1 MKTAPRLIAAYLRWQ
16 GYRAITLPPFG
27 IYALPGSEHDERL
40 ARHETAHWIQY
51 QRMGVVRFYVTYLWQ
66 LMRYGY
72 QNHPMEIEARQQE
85 AQP

>member
-27 IYALPGSEHDERL
+27 IYAVPGSENDKSL
-40 ARHETAHWIQY
+40 AQHETVHWTQY
-51 QRMGVVRFYVTYLWQ
+51 QNMGAVRFYVTYLWL

-72 QNHPMEIEARQQE
+72 MNHPMEIEARKAE
-85 AQP
+85 